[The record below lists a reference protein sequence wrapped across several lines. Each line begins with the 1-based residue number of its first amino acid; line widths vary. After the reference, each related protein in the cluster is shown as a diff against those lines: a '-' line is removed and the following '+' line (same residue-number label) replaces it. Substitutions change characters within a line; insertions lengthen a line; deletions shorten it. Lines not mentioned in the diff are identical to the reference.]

1 MGCLPQG
8 LKGLAVEC
16 DTSLAGIEV
25 AYIGEKDKFEVSI
38 DADTMTITGITGITG
53 STETAKLYAYH
64 FNRQTGSLNSE
75 MTRNDANGSFYYTN
89 TVALQ
94 FTKMEA
100 KKSAEIAALAKAHSI
115 IVVKDL
121 NGQYWVVGA
130 DTYATASADTAQS
143 GQGVDDLNG
152 YNITLDAMSAYKPL
166 SISYDLIREL
176 IVEPA

>member
-1 MGCLPQG
+1 MGCLPTG

-25 AYIGEKDKFEVSI
+25 AYIGEKDNFEVAI
-38 DADTMTITGITGITG
+38 DKDTMTITGITG
-53 STETAKLYAYH
+53 STESGKLYAYH

-115 IVVKDL
+115 VVVKDL

-143 GQGVDDLNG
+143 GQSVDDLNG
-152 YNITLDAMSAYKPL
+152 YNITLDSMSAYKPL
-166 SISYDLIREL
+166 SISYEL
-176 IVEPA
+176 IKTLIAEPA

>member
-1 MGCLPQG
+1 MPCLPKG
-8 LKGLAVEC
+8 LKGLPEEC
-16 DTSLAGIEV
+16 ESSLSGLEI
-25 AYIGEKDKFEVSI
+25 AYIGEKANFQIAIDK
-38 DADTMTITGITGITG
+38 DTMTVTGITG
-53 STETAKLYAYH
+53 STETGKLYAYH
-64 FNRQTGSLNSE
+64 FNLQTGSLNSE

-100 KKSAEIAALAKAHSI
+100 KKSAEIAALAKAHSLV
-115 IVVKDL
+115 VVKDL
-121 NGQYWVVGA
+121 NGQYWVIGA

-152 YNITLDAMSAYKPL
+152 YNITLETRSAYKPL
-166 SISYDLIREL
+166 SISYDLIKEL

>member
-1 MGCLPQG
+1 MGCLPKG
-8 LKGLAVEC
+8 LKGLPEEC
-16 DTSLAGIEV
+16 ESSLSGLEI
-25 AYIGEKDKFEVSI
+25 AYIGEKANFEVAI
-38 DADTMTITGITGITG
+38 DKDTMTITGITG
-53 STETAKLYAYH
+53 STETGKLYAYH
-64 FNRQTGSLNSE
+64 FNLQTGSLNSE

-100 KKSAEIAALAKAHSI
+100 KKSAEIAALAKAHSLV
-115 IVVKDL
+115 VVKDL
-121 NGQYWVVGA
+121 NGQYWVIGA
-130 DTYATASADTAQS
+130 DTYATASTDTAQS

-152 YNITLDAMSAYKPL
+152 YNITLETRSAYKPL

>member
-1 MGCLPQG
+1 MGCLTKG

-25 AYIGEKDKFEVSI
+25 AYIGEKDNFEVAI
-38 DADTMTITGITGITG
+38 DKDTMTITGITGTTG

-100 KKSAEIAALAKAHSI
+100 KKSAEIAALAKAHSLD
-115 IVVKDL
+115 VVKDL

-143 GQGVDDLNG
+143 GQSVDDLNG
-152 YNITLDAMSAYKPL
+152 YNITLDSMSAYKPL

>member
-1 MGCLPQG
+1 MGCLPKG

-25 AYIGEKDKFEVSI
+25 AYIGEKDNFEVAI
-38 DADTMTITGITGITG
+38 DKDTMTVTGITG
-53 STETAKLYAYH
+53 STETGKLYAYH

-115 IVVKDL
+115 VVVKDL

-143 GQGVDDLNG
+143 GQSVDDLNG
-152 YNITLDAMSAYKPL
+152 YNITLDSMSAYKPL
-166 SISYDLIREL
+166 SISYELIKEL

>member
-1 MGCLPQG
+1 
-8 LKGLAVEC
+8 
-16 DTSLAGIEV
+16 
-25 AYIGEKDKFEVSI
+25 
-38 DADTMTITGITGITG
+38 
-53 STETAKLYAYH
+53 
-64 FNRQTGSLNSE
+64 

>member
-1 MGCLPQG
+1 MGCLPKG

-25 AYIGEKDKFEVSI
+25 AYIGEKDSFEVAI
-38 DADTMTITGITGITG
+38 DKDTLTITGITG
-53 STETAKLYAYH
+53 STETGKLYAYH

-100 KKSAEIAALAKAHSI
+100 KKSAEIAALAKAHSLV
-115 IVVKDL
+115 VVKDL

-143 GQGVDDLNG
+143 GQSVDDLNG
-152 YNITLDAMSAYKPL
+152 YNITLDSMSAYKPL
-166 SISYDLIREL
+166 SISYDLIKEL

>member
-1 MGCLPQG
+1 MPCLPKG

-16 DTSLAGIEV
+16 ETSLAGIEV
-25 AYIGEKDKFEVSI
+25 AYIGERDNFEVAI
-38 DADTMTITGITGITG
+38 DKDTVSVTGITG
-53 STETAKLYAYH
+53 STETGKLYAYH
-64 FNRQTGSLNSE
+64 FNRQTGSINSE

-100 KKSAEIAALAKAHSI
+100 KKSAEISALAKAHSI

-143 GQGVDDLNG
+143 GQGIDDLNG
-152 YNITLDAMSAYKPL
+152 YNITLDSTSAYKPL
-166 SISYDLIREL
+166 SITEELIKTL

>member
-1 MGCLPQG
+1 MPCLPKG
-8 LKGLAVEC
+8 LKGLATEC
-16 DTSLAGIEV
+16 ETSLAGIEV
-25 AYIGEKDKFEVSI
+25 AYIGEKDNFEVAI
-38 DADTMTITGITGITG
+38 DADTLTVTGITS
-53 STETAKLYAYH
+53 STETDKLYAYH
-64 FNRQTGSLNSE
+64 FNRQTGSMNSE

-100 KKSAEIAALAKAHSI
+100 KKSAEISALAKAHSI

-121 NGQYWVVGA
+121 NGKYWVVGA

-152 YNITLDAMSAYKPL
+152 YNITLDATSAYKPL
-166 SISYDLIREL
+166 SISYDLIKTL
-176 IVEPA
+176 VAEPA

>member
-25 AYIGEKDKFEVSI
+25 AYIGEKDKFEVAI

-166 SISYDLIREL
+166 SISYDLSREL

>member
-1 MGCLPQG
+1 MPCLPKG
-8 LKGLAVEC
+8 LKGLPEEC
-16 DTSLAGIEV
+16 ESSLSGLEI
-25 AYIGEKDKFEVSI
+25 AYIGEKANFEVAI
-38 DADTMTITGITGITG
+38 DKDTMTVTGITGNTG

-100 KKSAEIAALAKAHSI
+100 KKSAEIAALAKAHSLV
-115 IVVKDL
+115 VVKDL

-143 GQGVDDLNG
+143 GQSVDDLNG
-152 YNITLDAMSAYKPL
+152 YNITLDSMSAYKPL

>member
-16 DTSLAGIEV
+16 ETSLAGIEV
-25 AYIGEKDKFEVSI
+25 AYIGEKDKFEVAI
-38 DADTMTITGITGITG
+38 DADTMTITAITVA
-53 STETAKLYAYH
+53 TETGKLYAYH

-100 KKSAEIAALAKAHSI
+100 KKSAEISALAKAHSI

-166 SISYDLIREL
+166 SISYDLIKEL

>member
-1 MGCLPQG
+1 MGCLPKG

-25 AYIGEKDKFEVSI
+25 AYIGEKDNFEVAI
-38 DADTMTITGITGITG
+38 DKDTMTITGITG
-53 STETAKLYAYH
+53 STETGKLYAYH

-100 KKSAEIAALAKAHSI
+100 KKSAEIAALAKAHSLV
-115 IVVKDL
+115 VVKDL

-166 SISYDLIREL
+166 SISYDLIKEL